1 LTTFATGDLSSTGG
15 SPVHGAWDARLIV
28 WVLMKTRARNRTRR
42 YSPETMVSDCQRSL
56 TPAWELHETV
66 IGMSN

>member
-1 LTTFATGDLSSTGG
+1 M
-15 SPVHGAWDARLIV
+15 HGAWDARLIV

-42 YSPETMVSDCQRSL
+42 YSPETMVSDGQRSL